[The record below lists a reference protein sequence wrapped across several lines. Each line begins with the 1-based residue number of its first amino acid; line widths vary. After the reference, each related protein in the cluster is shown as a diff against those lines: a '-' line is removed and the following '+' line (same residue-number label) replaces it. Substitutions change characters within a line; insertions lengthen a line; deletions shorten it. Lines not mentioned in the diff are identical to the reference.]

1 LITSLKHERASTQRL
16 DEEPVNLKD
25 SILPLIMLAAL
36 FGLVVMTFNLPVSI
50 HPKAFG
56 AWVFGAIL
64 LFGCLNLVL
73 AFFESRQGR
82 DKKD

>member
-1 LITSLKHERASTQRL
+1 M
-16 DEEPVNLKD
+16 NLKD
-25 SILPLIMLAAL
+25 TIIPIIMLAAL
-36 FGLVVMTFNLPVSI
+36 LGLAVMTFNFPVGI

>member
-1 LITSLKHERASTQRL
+1 MSLKDTII
-16 DEEPVNLKD
+16 P
-25 SILPLIMLAAL
+25 IIMLAAL
-36 FGLVVMTFNLPVSI
+36 FGLAVMTFNFPVGI

-73 AFFESRQGR
+73 VFFESRRR
-82 DKKD
+82 DDD